1 MLFAIIS
8 YIPLSSVGVPEN
20 SPQSCYQRNCWP
32 FSAFCR
38 PWVPACVKKLPW
50 FTCCALGFKVNPK
63 TIWQNLLKALW
74 IIHGLLVTDC
84 TAADFTG
91 NTLLITTGFFKHE
104 RVHSCKKQK
113 THHAHTHTNC
123 PSPVVSFWRPSNPP
137 PQLCLPA
144 AGMDCLFDCF
154 RVWKKKT
161 WWLWTSV
168 GALRVSWV
176 EVLACGN
183 HYLTLCTHKR
193 SWRVGCHGN
202 SGSFGYGCV
211 S

>member
-137 PQLCLPA
+137 RSSACRLQEWIVSLIVSECERKKLD
-144 AGMDCLFDCF
+144 DCGHLLELS
-154 RVWKKKT
+154 VWAELK
-161 WWLWTSV
+161 S
-168 GALRVSWV
+168 
-176 EVLACGN
+176 
-183 HYLTLCTHKR
+183 
-193 SWRVGCHGN
+193 
-202 SGSFGYGCV
+202 
-211 S
+211 